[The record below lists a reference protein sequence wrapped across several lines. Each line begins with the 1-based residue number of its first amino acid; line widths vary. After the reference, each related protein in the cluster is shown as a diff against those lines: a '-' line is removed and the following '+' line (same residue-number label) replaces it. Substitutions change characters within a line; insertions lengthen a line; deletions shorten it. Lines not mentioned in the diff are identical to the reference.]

1 MVQEQGLAFTV
12 LGRPAPQGSKR
23 PIVAGNGRLR
33 TIEQSARVKP
43 YRDSVSAAAR
53 EALEALPDPAVFY
66 EAPVGL
72 TVTFLFARPKSH
84 LRTAAA
90 FAGEPSGRA
99 PARPVSRQTG
109 DVEKLVRA
117 VNDALVAAGVI
128 RDDSQV
134 VQLAAAKRYA
144 EPAGPECTLIEVAPL
159 AKTVADAALAAA

>member
-1 MVQEQGLAFTV
+1 MTVEVLAFDV

-23 PIVAGNGRLR
+23 PVRLG
-33 TIEQSARVKP
+33 ARIGMVESSKRLKP
-43 YRDSVSAAAR
+43 YRDSVAGAAR
-53 EALEALPDPAVFY
+53 EALDQHSDPSVFY
-66 EAPVGL
+66 DAPVSL
-72 TVTFLFARPKSH
+72 VVSFLFARPKSH

-117 VNDALVAAGVI
+117 VNDALVAAGVM

-134 VQLAAAKRYA
+134 VQLCACKRYA
-144 EPAGPECTLIEVAPL
+144 APGAPERTLIELAPL
-159 AKTVADAALAAA
+159 AKTIADAGRAAA